1 MSSILSQWV
10 KGSKLISKQNEGH
23 KEMFLFQLFCKSQTE
38 EIQQYLVYS
47 TTAVPY
53 TDFYHFLP
61 LNNQ

>member
-1 MSSILSQWV
+1 MLSA
-10 KGSKLISKQNEGH
+10 KCLPFCLNGISKQKEGH

-47 TTAVPY
+47 STAVPY